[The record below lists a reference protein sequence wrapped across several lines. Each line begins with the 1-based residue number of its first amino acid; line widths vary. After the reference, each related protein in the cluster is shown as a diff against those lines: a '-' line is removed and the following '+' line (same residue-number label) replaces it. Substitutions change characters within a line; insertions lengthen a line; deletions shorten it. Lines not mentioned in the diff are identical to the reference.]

1 LKNNWL
7 RAERRAAEGH
17 EGAPG
22 GPLPARIPPGDRP
35 TYSSAEGQVTRE
47 QRSLFGEILDWM
59 LAPLLL
65 LWPMSV
71 VLTWLVAQGIANKPF
86 DRELGE
92 MVRVLSKEVSVRAG
106 DGRPQAVFKLPAA
119 ASEILRADEADDI
132 YYQVLGLRGE
142 LLSGDSNLAVP
153 SDDDRAPPGEVRFRD
168 ETLNNDTVRV
178 AYMWVSPQER
188 PQERTQE
195 RVQDR
200 AQERAG
206 AAGTAAATPT
216 DWPLVQVAETL
227 GKRSRLAT
235 EIIKGVILPQ
245 FVILPLAV
253 LLVWLALARGIA
265 PLNEL
270 QQRIRNRD
278 SSDLSPIDERQAPEE
293 VSPLVRAIN
302 DLLAR
307 LDQSMRS
314 QKHFLADAA
323 HQLKTPLAGLRTQ
336 AELAQRQIDAGQHDP
351 QALKKS
357 LQQIARSSQSAAHMV
372 NQLLAMARAEDQQHA
387 SQRQVVNLARLA
399 TETVRDFVPRAL
411 DKRIDLGYEG
421 PETLS
426 RPHAVV
432 AAAAR
437 HPQGPQ
443 VLGHA
448 LLLRELIRNLVDN
461 ALQYT
466 PAGGTVTV
474 RVLDDPFGQVV
485 VLQVEDSGPGIAAT
499 ERELV
504 FQPFYR
510 SLGTDVDGS
519 GLGLAIVR
527 EIALQHGA
535 EVTISDAANHAS
547 TPGALITVRL
557 PASAAPETP
566 TAASALSSES
576 AADSSRST
584 SGSPAP
590 GRA

>member
-1 LKNNWL
+1 MAK
-7 RAERRAAEGH
+7 AAD
-17 EGAPG
+17 AP
-22 GPLPARIPPGDRP
+22 L
-35 TYSSAEGQVTRE
+35 RE

-86 DRELGE
+86 DRELGD
-92 MVRVLSKEVSVRAG
+92 MVRVLAREVLVQDDSVRDGSMQEGSARNADTRAAPAAG
-106 DGRPQAVFKLPAA
+106 FMLPAGPTDA
-119 ASEILRADEADDI
+119 LRTDDAETI
-132 YYQVLGLRGE
+132 YHQVRGPRGE
-142 LLSGDSNLAVP
+142 PLGGDSAVP
-153 SDDDRAPPGEVRFRD
+153 APPAEERAAPGELRFRD
-168 ETLNNDTVRV
+168 DRVNGDNVRI
-178 AYMWVSPQER
+178 AYLWVK
-188 PQERTQE
+188 
-195 RVQDR
+195 VGAAAADR
-200 AQERAG
+200 ADQAG
-206 AAGTAAATPT
+206 PADHEAHGPT
-216 DWPLVQVAETL
+216 VLVQVAETL

-265 PLNEL
+265 PLNDL
-270 QQRIRNRD
+270 QQRIRRRD
-278 SSDLSPIDERQAPEE
+278 SSDLSPIDEREAPEE

-307 LDQSMRS
+307 LDQSVRA

-372 NQLLAMARAEDQQHA
+372 DQLLAMASAEDQHHA
-387 SQRQVVNLARLA
+387 SQRQIVNLDLLA

-411 DKRIDLGYEG
+411 EKCIDLGYEG
-421 PETLS
+421 PQTLRS
-426 RPHAVV
+426 AQRPASHPGR
-432 AAAAR
+432 AR
-437 HPQGPQ
+437 GRQSQGPL
-443 VLGHA
+443 VVGHPM
-448 LLLRELIRNLVDN
+448 LLRELIRNLVDN

-474 RVLDDPFGQVV
+474 RVIDDPFGQVV
-485 VLQVEDSGPGIAAT
+485 VLQVEDSGPGIPAT
-499 ERELV
+499 ERKQV

-510 SLGTDVDGS
+510 VLGTNVDGS

-527 EIALQHGA
+527 EIAQQHGA
-535 EVTISDAANHAS
+535 EVTLEDANLRYRPGLSEHGDAPFG
-547 TPGALITVRL
+547 PGARFTLRL
-557 PASAAPETP
+557 PAAPAAEP
-566 TAASALSSES
+566 AGAHANAL
-576 AADSSRST
+576 ATDPQAVY
-584 SGSPAP
+584 
-590 GRA
+590 

>member
-1 LKNNWL
+1 MSSPEP
-7 RAERRAAEGH
+7 R
-17 EGAPG
+17 
-22 GPLPARIPPGDRP
+22 PP
-35 TYSSAEGQVTRE
+35 RE

-92 MVRVLSKEVSVRAG
+92 MVRVLAKEVSVRA
-106 DGRPQAVFKLPAA
+106 DAGRSQALFTLPAGA
-119 ASEILRADEADDI
+119 AEILHTDESDEI

-142 LLSGDSNLAVP
+142 HLSGDTALPVP
-153 SDDDRAPPGEVRFRD
+153 PDDDRAVPGELRYRD
-168 ETLNNDTVRV
+168 EVLNNENVRV
-178 AYMWVSPQER
+178 AYMWVN
-188 PQERTQE
+188 
-195 RVQDR
+195 
-200 AQERAG
+200 
-206 AAGTAAATPT
+206 AGTGEGVRDGVEA
-216 DWPLVQVAETL
+216 PLVQVAETL

-245 FVILPLAV
+245 FVILPVAV

-265 PLNEL
+265 PLNDL
-270 QQRIRNRD
+270 QQRIRKRD

-302 DLLAR
+302 DLLGR

-336 AELAQRQIDAGQHDP
+336 AELAQRQIDAGESDP
-351 QALKKS
+351 PALKKT

-372 NQLLAMARAEDQQHA
+372 NQLLAMARAEDQGIAAQH
-387 SQRQVVNLARLA
+387 QVVNLARLA

-411 DKRIDLGYEG
+411 EKRIDLGYEE
-421 PETLS
+421 PEV
-426 RPHAVV
+426 RPAGG
-432 AAAAR
+432 AAR
-437 HPQGPQ
+437 QGAL
-443 VLGHA
+443 VRGHA

-466 PAGGTVTV
+466 PSGGTVTV
-474 RVLDDPFGQVV
+474 RVIDDPFGQVV
-485 VLQVEDSGPGIAAT
+485 ILQVEDSGPGIAPA
-499 ERELV
+499 ERDKV

-510 SLGTDVDGS
+510 SLGTQVDGS

-527 EIALQHGA
+527 EIAQQHGA
-535 EVTISDAANHAS
+535 EITLTDANVRPRGTGDDSAS
-547 TPGALITVRL
+547 GLGARFSLRFAAAALPNEAAEATNSIEAPTPPLL
-557 PASAAPETP
+557 PPFP
-566 TAASALSSES
+566 KGSS
-576 AADSSRST
+576 
-584 SGSPAP
+584 
-590 GRA
+590 

>member
-1 LKNNWL
+1 MPKTADP
-7 RAERRAAEGH
+7 RADTAS
-17 EGAPG
+17 APR
-22 GPLPARIPPGDRP
+22 PA
-35 TYSSAEGQVTRE
+35 RE

-92 MVRVLSKEVSVRAG
+92 MVRVLSKEVSVRGA
-106 DGRPQAVFKLPAA
+106 DSARAHAVFKLPAG
-119 ASEILRADEADDI
+119 ASEILHTDEADDI
-132 YYQVLGLRGE
+132 FYQVLGLRGE
-142 LLSGDSNLAVP
+142 FLSGDANLPVP
-153 SDDDRAPPGEVRFRD
+153 ADEDRATPGELRFRD
-168 ETLNNDTVRV
+168 DTVNGDNVRV
-178 AYMWVSPQER
+178 AYMWVDTT
-188 PQERTQE
+188 ERTTE
-195 RVQDR
+195 RDAR
-200 AQERAG
+200 RPGERSSERAG
-206 AAGTAAATPT
+206 ERSTGSA
-216 DWPLVQVAETL
+216 PLVQVAETL

-270 QQRIRNRD
+270 QQRIRRRD
-278 SSDLSPIDERQAPEE
+278 SNDLSPIDEREAPEE

-302 DLLAR
+302 DLLGR

-372 NQLLAMARAEDQQHA
+372 NQLLAMASAENQQHA

-411 DKRIDLGYEG
+411 EKRIDLGYEG
-421 PETLS
+421 PEASASATS
-426 RPHAVV
+426 SP
-432 AAAAR
+432 AASLPASAAPSR
-437 HPQGPQ
+437 HPQGPL
-443 VLGHA
+443 VIGHA
-448 LLLRELIRNLVDN
+448 MLLRELIRNLVDN

-466 PAGGTVTV
+466 PTGGCVTV
-474 RVLDDPFGQVV
+474 RVTDDPFGQVV
-485 VLQVEDSGPGIAAT
+485 VLQVEDSGPGIPAA
-499 ERELV
+499 EREQV

-510 SLGTDVDGS
+510 SLGTNVDGS

-527 EIALQHGA
+527 EIAQQHGA
-535 EVTISDAANHAS
+535 EVTLEDANLRHRPGIGEHAGAPFG
-547 TPGALITVRL
+547 PGARFTLRL
-557 PASAAPETP
+557 PAAPAAAAVPLSARVDA
-566 TAASALSSES
+566 TAGPMSDIGSV
-576 AADSSRST
+576 ADSTPR
-584 SGSPAP
+584 
-590 GRA
+590 